1 MRVASKILPALLLAG
16 GVLAAAVAPAVRAED
31 KKAPKSL
38 EGTYTLVSGEED
50 GKAVP
55 EERIKG
61 GIVRFTADK
70 ITGTDK
76 DKKEFFAANYKL
88 DATKTPWAITMTS
101 TAPKAGD
108 APGLVKKE
116 GDTLTVI
123 YALPGGEAP
132 KEFKAG
138 PKQHLFVLK
147 AAKTEK

>member
-1 MRVASKILPALLLAG
+1 MRVTRYILPVAFLVG
-16 GVLAAAVAPAVRAED
+16 GTLSLVAAAARAED
-31 KKAPKSL
+31 KKGAKSL

-76 DKKEFFAANYKL
+76 DKKEFFAANYTL
-88 DATKTPWAITMTS
+88 DTTKTPWAIAMKS

-108 APGLVKKE
+108 APGLVKKD
-116 GDTLTVI
+116 GDTLTIV

>member
-1 MRVASKILPALLLAG
+1 MRIARYILPVAFLVGGTLAL
-16 GVLAAAVAPAVRAED
+16 VAATARAED
-31 KKAPKSL
+31 KRGAKSL

-50 GKAVP
+50 GKAIP

-76 DKKEFFAANYKL
+76 DKKEFFAATYTL
-88 DATKTPWAITMTS
+88 DTTKTPWAIMMKS

-108 APGLVKKE
+108 APGLVKKD
-116 GDTLTVI
+116 GDTLTIV

-132 KEFKAG
+132 KELKAG

-147 AAKTEK
+147 AAKSEK